1 MQSLKFGYKHEFGF
15 ILGQGRGV
23 GHQISEVVLEES
35 AVREG
40 VERLAGEIDRDLG
53 GRPALLVGVLKGSI
67 FFLCDLARRIRA
79 PITLDFLRVSSYGSG
94 TISSGEVRLVGD
106 LPDDVGGRDVIVV
119 EDIVDSGRTL
129 RRILELLRG
138 RNPRSLKVCAFL
150 RKRVAGAEPVPV
162 DYLGFDIEDRFVV
175 GYGLDLAEAHR
186 NLPYVA
192 AVEETKDETKGA
204 P

>member
-1 MQSLKFGYKHEFGF
+1 
-15 ILGQGRGV
+15 V

-150 RKRVAGAEPVPV
+150 RKRVPGAEPVPV